1 MMSVQPVRESSQVSD
16 RARCAVFVKGLSRGF
31 GVLIVWAGMAS
42 GQTMPTAA
50 RIESVPLELTMP
62 ERYQVTELLEPI
74 RRVTL
79 IAPADGFV
87 RRIEFRLGA
96 LVRESQEIAQLDRN
110 EASARVK
117 VAAAEVKEKEAQL
130 KAAGAASPST
140 EIFRSQL
147 DAARA
152 WVELAEIALDR
163 CTLRAPFAGQIVAL
177 PVSAGQYVVKGTTI
191 AELADISALKTLLPV
206 DRRSVSS
213 GAAVT
218 VQVEGQDV
226 AGKVQAIL
234 PLPQPFAAL
243 RELATPFAA
252 AWVVVPNTKGELEPG
267 LRVSTT
273 TVPAA
278 PITTVAKR
286 AVKAGSARDTDGTM
300 VQVIRNEYVTNIP
313 VRVLGDTGPERT
325 QITGLFRRTDALIVS
340 SSVQLMPGTLI
351 RFGEGAAAH
360 GIEGTAPNPSL
371 SGAEAGITAPEGSRG
386 RGTASGRSP
395 RGSAAA
401 PATKPVATPPPS
413 APAPF

>member
-1 MMSVQPVRESSQVSD
+1 M
-16 RARCAVFVKGLSRGF
+16 FVKGLSRGI

-62 ERYQVTELLEPI
+62 ERYQVSELLEPI

-79 IAPADGFV
+79 IAPTDGFV

-117 VAAAEVKEKEAQL
+117 VASAEVKEKEAQL
-130 KAAGAASPST
+130 KASGAASPST

-147 DAARA
+147 EAARA
-152 WVELAEIALDR
+152 RVELAEIALDR

-213 GAAVT
+213 GAALA

-226 AGKVQAIL
+226 AGKVHAIL
-234 PLPQPFAAL
+234 PLPPTFAAL

-252 AWVVVPNTKGELEPG
+252 AWVVVPNTKRELETG

-273 TVPAA
+273 TVPVT
-278 PITTVAKR
+278 PIATVPKR
-286 AVKAGSARDTDGTM
+286 AVKPGSARDKEGTI
-300 VQVIRNEYVTNIP
+300 VQVIRNEYVTNVP
-313 VRVLGDTGPERT
+313 VVVLGDTGPDRT
-325 QITGLFRRTDALIVS
+325 QITGLFRRADALIVS
-340 SSVQLMPGTLI
+340 SSVSLLPGTLI
-351 RFGEGAAAH
+351 RFGEGTAPR
-360 GIEGTAPNPSL
+360 GIEGTAPNPSVG
-371 SGAEAGITAPEGSRG
+371 GAEAGIAVPEAPRG
-386 RGTASGRSP
+386 RGTASGRAS
-395 RGSAAA
+395 RDSGAA
-401 PATKPVATPPPS
+401 PTKPVTQPPTS
-413 APAPF
+413 TTAPF

>member
-1 MMSVQPVRESSQVSD
+1 MRLGRNGERSD
-16 RARCAVFVKGLSRGF
+16 DADGCADRVGPARADD
-31 GVLIVWAGMAS
+31 AG
-42 GQTMPTAA
+42 TL
-50 RIESVPLELTMP
+50 R
-62 ERYQVTELLEPI
+62 VTELLEPI

-79 IAPADGFV
+79 IAPTDGFV

-96 LVRESQEIAQLDRN
+96 AVREAQEIAQLDRN

-117 VAAAEVKEKEAQL
+117 VASAELKEKEAQL
-130 KAAGAASPST
+130 KASGATSPNT

-152 WVELAEIALDR
+152 RVELAEIALDR

-177 PVSAGQYVVKGTTI
+177 PVCAGQYVTKGTTI

-206 DRRSVSS
+206 DRRGASS

-226 AGKVQAIL
+226 AGKVHAIL
-234 PLPQPFAAL
+234 PLPPTFAAL

-252 AWVVVPNTKGELEPG
+252 AWVVVPNSKGELEPG

-273 TVPAA
+273 TVPVN
-278 PITTVAKR
+278 PIATVTKR
-286 AVKAGSARDTDGTM
+286 AIKPGSSRDSDGTM

-313 VRVLGDTGPERT
+313 VRVLGDTGPDRT
-325 QITGLFRRTDALIVS
+325 QISGLFRRTDALIVS
-340 SSVQLMPGTLI
+340 SSVSLLPGTLI
-351 RFGEGAAAH
+351 RFGEGAATH

-371 SGAEAGITAPEGSRG
+371 GGVEAGITAPEGARG
-386 RGTASGRSP
+386 RGPASGRTQ

-401 PATKPVATPPPS
+401 PARPPA
-413 APAPF
+413 APPTSGSVPF

>member
-1 MMSVQPVRESSQVSD
+1 M
-16 RARCAVFVKGLSRGF
+16 FVKGLSRGF
-31 GVLIVWAGMAS
+31 GVLIVWAGIAS

-96 LVRESQEIAQLDRN
+96 PVRESQEIAQLDRN

-117 VAAAEVKEKEAQL
+117 VAAAEIKEKEAQL

-152 WVELAEIALDR
+152 RVELAEIALDR

-226 AGKVQAIL
+226 AGKVQSIL

-340 SSVQLMPGTLI
+340 SSVQLLAGTLI

-371 SGAEAGITAPEGSRG
+371 SGAEAGITAPEGPRG
-386 RGTASGRSP
+386 RGTTTPGRAP

-401 PATKPVATPPPS
+401 PTKPAATPPTS

>member
-1 MMSVQPVRESSQVSD
+1 
-16 RARCAVFVKGLSRGF
+16 VFVKGLSRGI

-62 ERYQVTELLEPI
+62 ERYQVSELLEPI

-79 IAPADGFV
+79 IAPTDGFV

-117 VAAAEVKEKEAQL
+117 VALAEVKEKEAQL
-130 KAAGAASPST
+130 KASSEASPSS

-147 DAARA
+147 EAARA
-152 WVELAEIALDR
+152 RVELAEIALDR
-163 CTLRAPFAGQIVAL
+163 CTLRAPFAGQVVAL
-177 PVSAGQYVVKGTTI
+177 PVSAGQYVIKGTTI

-213 GAAVT
+213 GAALT

-226 AGKVQAIL
+226 AGKVHAIL
-234 PLPQPFAAL
+234 PLPPTFAAL

-252 AWVVVPNTKGELEPG
+252 AWVVVPNTKGELETG

-273 TVPAA
+273 TVPVN

-286 AVKAGSARDTDGTM
+286 AVKAGSARDTDGPM

-340 SSVQLMPGTLI
+340 SSVQLLAGTLI
-351 RFGEGAAAH
+351 RFGEGSPAH

-371 SGAEAGITAPEGSRG
+371 GGAEAGITAPEGPRS
-386 RGTASGRSP
+386 RGTASGRAP
-395 RGSAAA
+395 RGSAGA
-401 PATKPVATPPPS
+401 PTKPTATPPTS

>member
-1 MMSVQPVRESSQVSD
+1 M
-16 RARCAVFVKGLSRGF
+16 FVKGLSRGF
-31 GVLIVWAGMAS
+31 GVLIVWAEMAS

-117 VAAAEVKEKEAQL
+117 VAVAEVKEKEAQL

-152 WVELAEIALDR
+152 RVELAEIALDR

-226 AGKVQAIL
+226 AGKVQAVL
-234 PLPQPFAAL
+234 PLPAQFATL

-252 AWVVVPNTKGELEPG
+252 AWIMIPNTKGELEPG
-267 LRVSTT
+267 LRVRPT
-273 TVPAA
+273 TVPVT
-278 PITTVAKR
+278 PIATIPKR

-401 PATKPVATPPPS
+401 PATKPVATPPTS

>member
-1 MMSVQPVRESSQVSD
+1 
-16 RARCAVFVKGLSRGF
+16 VFVKGLSRGF

-117 VAAAEVKEKEAQL
+117 VASAEVKEKEAQV
-130 KAAGAASPST
+130 KATGAASPSI

-147 DAARA
+147 EAARA
-152 WVELAEIALDR
+152 RVELAEIALDR

-191 AELADISALKTLLPV
+191 AELADISSLKTLVPV

-218 VQVEGQDV
+218 VQVEGHDV
-226 AGKVQAIL
+226 AGKVHAIL
-234 PLPQPFAAL
+234 PLPAAFTVL

-252 AWVVVPNTKGELEPG
+252 AWVVVPNTKGELETG

-273 TVPAA
+273 TVPAT
-278 PITTVAKR
+278 PIATVAKR
-286 AVKAGSARDTDGTM
+286 AVKPGSARDTDGTM

-325 QITGLFRRTDALIVS
+325 QITGLFRRSDALIVS
-340 SSVQLMPGTLI
+340 SSIQLLAGTLL
-351 RFGEGAAAH
+351 RFGEGTAAR
-360 GIEGTAPNPSL
+360 GIEGTPPNPSL
-371 SGAEAGITAPEGSRG
+371 GGAEAGITPPEGARA
-386 RGTASGRSP
+386 RGTASGRTP

-401 PATKPVATPPPS
+401 PNQPAATPPTS